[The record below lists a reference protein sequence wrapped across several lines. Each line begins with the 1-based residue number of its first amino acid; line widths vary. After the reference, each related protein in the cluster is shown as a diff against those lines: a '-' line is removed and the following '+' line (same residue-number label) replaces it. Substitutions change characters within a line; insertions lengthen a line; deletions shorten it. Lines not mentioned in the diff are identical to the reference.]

1 MTRAPQSA
9 SALPVPPAVAQQAV
23 DWWLRLMGADASAA
37 QRAACQAW
45 CAADPLHAQAWER
58 IQQVNEQLSGWV
70 APQQAGLARATLA
83 PARRAARRR
92 TVQALALL
100 VFGGGAAWQLQQS
113 APWQRLRADART
125 PRGERRRMV
134 LEDGTQLVLN
144 GGSAL
149 NIDYSPQQRR
159 LHLLEGEML
168 ITTAADARAFV
179 VETAAGEA
187 QALGTRF
194 VVRAGD
200 DGSTRVSVFEGAVR
214 LRPRRSPGDTQ
225 VLQAG
230 QQAQFGARH
239 IAALTPV
246 HEESTAWTD
255 GILIARGMPLA
266 DMLQAL
272 QPYSAA
278 ALVCAPEVA
287 GLRMSGSYPL
297 DDMARVL
304 ATLDSL
310 PELHVRRLTRWW
322 GREEVV
328 LEPAAHTA
336 R

>member
-1 MTRAPQSA
+1 MP
-9 SALPVPPAVAQQAV
+9 PVVAQQAV
-23 DWWLRLMGADASAA
+23 DWWLQLMGADASAA
-37 QRAACQAW
+37 QRAAWQAW

-58 IQQVNEQLSGWV
+58 IQQVNQQLSGWV

-83 PARRAARRR
+83 PTRARRAARRR
-92 TVQALALL
+92 VVQALALL
-100 VFGGGAAWQLQQS
+100 VFGGGAAWQLEQS

-125 PRGERRRMV
+125 PRGVRRRMV
-134 LEDGTQLVLN
+134 LQDGTQLVLN

-149 NIDYSPQQRR
+149 NVDYSPQQRR
-159 LHLLEGEML
+159 LRLLEGEML

-200 DGSTRVSVFEGAVR
+200 DGSTRVGVFDGAVR
-214 LRPRRSPGDTQ
+214 LRPRQSPGDAQ

-230 QQAQFGARH
+230 QQAVFGVQRVSV
-239 IAALTPV
+239 LTPV
-246 HEESTAWTD
+246 HEDSAAWTD

-266 DMLQAL
+266 EMLQAL
-272 QPYSAA
+272 QPYSTAT
-278 ALVCAPEVA
+278 LVCAPEVA

-297 DDMARVL
+297 DDMGRVL
-304 ATLDSL
+304 ATLHSL
-310 PELHVRRLTRWW
+310 PELQVRRLTRWW
-322 GREEVV
+322 GREEVL
-328 LEPAAHTA
+328 LEPAAHAT

>member
-1 MTRAPQSA
+1 MS
-9 SALPVPPAVAQQAV
+9 VPPAVAQQAV
-23 DWWLRLMGADASAA
+23 DWWLQLMGADASAA

-83 PARRAARRR
+83 PTRARPAARRR

-134 LEDGTQLVLN
+134 LQDGTQLVLN

-149 NIDYSPQQRR
+149 NIDYSPQQRC

-179 VETAAGEA
+179 VETAAGQA

-194 VVRAGD
+194 VVRTGA
-200 DGSTRVSVFEGAVR
+200 DGSTRVGVFEGAVR
-214 LRPRRSPGDTQ
+214 LRPRQSPGETQ

-230 QQAQFGARH
+230 QQAQFGAQH
-239 IAALTPV
+239 IAAPTPV

-272 QPYSAA
+272 QPYSSA

-304 ATLDSL
+304 ATLGSL

-328 LEPAAHTA
+328 LERAANTA